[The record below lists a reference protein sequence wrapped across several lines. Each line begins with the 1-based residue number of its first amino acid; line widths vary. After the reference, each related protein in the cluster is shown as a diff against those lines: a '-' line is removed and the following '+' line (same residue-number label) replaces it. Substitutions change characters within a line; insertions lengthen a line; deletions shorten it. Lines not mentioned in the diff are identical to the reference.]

1 MRTHVATEAPGPVPQ
16 HPLDRH
22 AARPHLNLPEYSPRM
37 DRPDPVDARLTE
49 LEIKASLAEDTVDR
63 LNEVVIAQQARLDAL
78 AREVARLARLLQE
91 GSGDAPALRS
101 LRDEIPPHY

>member
-1 MRTHVATEAPGPVPQ
+1 
-16 HPLDRH
+16 
-22 AARPHLNLPEYSPRM
+22 M

-63 LNEVVIAQQARLDAL
+63 LNEVVIAQQSRIDAL
-78 AREVARLARLLQE
+78 VHEVARLARLLQE
-91 GSGDAPALRS
+91 GSGDASASRS

>member
-1 MRTHVATEAPGPVPQ
+1 
-16 HPLDRH
+16 
-22 AARPHLNLPEYSPRM
+22 M

-63 LNEVVIAQQARLDAL
+63 LNDVVVAQQARIDAL
-78 AREVARLARLLQE
+78 AHEVARLARQLQE
-91 GSGDAPALRS
+91 GSGDAPGFRS